1 MEKKLAA
8 ILLLGLY
15 FSACATQEVTVA
27 PEVFFC
33 PEDNCADHLI
43 EKIDSATST
52 IDIAV
57 YSFTHDEIAD
67 ALIRAGERGVKVRVL
82 VDFTQSQNK
91 YSEDERLGKNG
102 TEVKTVR
109 KSGGI
114 MHNKFIVIDGA
125 LVGTGSFNYSRNAD
139 ESNDENLVFLSDAKT
154 AKKYLEEFGEIW
166 AETG

>member
-1 MEKKLAA
+1 MGKKLLFLLLAA
-8 ILLLGLY
+8 IY
-15 FSACATQEVTVA
+15 FSACATQETPVT

-43 EKIDSATST
+43 EKIDSATSN
-52 IDIAV
+52 IDIAI

-67 ALIRAGERGVKVRVL
+67 ALIRASERGIKVRVL
-82 VDFTQSQNK
+82 EDFTQSQNR
-91 YSEDERLGKNG
+91 YSEDERLVKNG
-102 TEVKTVR
+102 VEVKTVK

-114 MHNKFIVIDGA
+114 MHNKFIIVDDA

-154 AKKYLEEFGEIW
+154 VKKYLEEFEELW
-166 AETG
+166 AENP